1 MMNEGFKPTI
11 ALFHCVNALGDA
23 ESLPPFA
30 EAREIRVIR
39 MPCSSMTKDVY
50 LLRAFEAGA
59 DAALVLACPEGQ
71 CRYVDG
77 NIRARKR
84 VGRVKWLLDE
94 IGLGSGRLEIRN
106 VTPGD
111 EAEIKEIIQK
121 AIADFK
127 ALGPNP
133 AA

>member
-1 MMNEGFKPTI
+1 MMKEGFKPTI

-23 ESLPPFA
+23 ESLPDFA
-30 EAREIRVIR
+30 GSREIRTIR
-39 MPCSSMTKDVY
+39 MPCSSVTRDVY

-59 DAALVLACPEGQ
+59 DAALVLVCPEGQ

-84 VGRVKWLLDE
+84 VARVKWLLDE
-94 IGLGSGRLEIRN
+94 IGLGGERLSIHN
-106 VTPGD
+106 VNPGD
-111 EAEIKEIIQK
+111 EAAVKEIIQK
-121 AIADFK
+121 AIADVK
-127 ALGPNP
+127 AMGPNP